1 MFCDKLNKNINSSLC
16 NIKKMYN
23 CKSKVIGGYKME
35 TDNRSLAQPKPNTND
50 NESVSLNITG
60 MTCAACATRIEK
72 NISKVQGVQKANVNL
87 ATEKAAVTY
96 NPSQVSIEEIIEKVN
111 KTGYGVEQEKVNLN
125 IIGMTCAACATRIE
139 KVLNKVDGVKNANV
153 NLATEKASVEYIPG
167 STNVDQLVNMVRK
180 AGYDAKLVSENEGD
194 YEQSTREKAYRKQK
208 IKFIVGAILSIPFL
222 VMMISDFMMEYGN
235 GGFFH
240 LNPWIQFLLAT
251 VVQFYVGGHY
261 YRDAYNSVRG
271 GSANMAVLV
280 VLGTSAAYLYSLVV
294 TIMGTGQYLY
304 FEAAAIVMTLIV
316 LGKLLEIRAKGQT
329 SEAIKKLMG
338 LQAKTARVI
347 RNGVEIDIPLEDVQ
361 TGELII
367 VRVGEKIPVDGIIIE
382 GNTTVDESMLTGES
396 MPVGKK
402 AGDNVIGATM
412 NKHGSFKFQATK
424 VGKDTALSQIVKLV
438 EEAQGSK
445 APIQQVADKISAV
458 FVPIV
463 IVIALATFGIT
474 FALVGFTPALV
485 STIAVLVIA
494 CPCALGLATPTA
506 VMVGTGKGAENGLLI
521 KGAEHLQNSQRV
533 TTVVLDKTG
542 TITKGEPDVTDI
554 VPYGNLSK
562 DEILQI
568 AATAEKGSEHP
579 LGEAIVNSATEKGID
594 LLKANNFNAIPG
606 HGIEVSINKQK
617 ILIGNKKL
625 MAQNNVN
632 INASIDTMEKFEGE
646 GKTAMLMAI
655 DDSLAAIIAVADTVK
670 ETSSDAIKALKKL
683 GIEVIMITG
692 DNRLTAEAIANQ
704 VGVDRVLA
712 EVLPEDKSAEV
723 EKLKKEGKVVAM
735 VGDGINDAPA
745 LAAADVGIA
754 IGTGTDVAMEA
765 ADITLMRGDLMGI
778 VDIILLSKSTMRKI
792 RQNLFWAFAYNIIL
806 IPVAAIGL
814 LNPILAGGAMAF
826 SSVSVVGNTL
836 FLRKWRPIR

>member
-1 MFCDKLNKNINSSLC
+1 MGAESNA
-16 NIKKMYN
+16 
-23 CKSKVIGGYKME
+23 KVQPNAI
-35 TDNRSLAQPKPNTND
+35 TD
-50 NESVSLNITG
+50 ESVSLSITG
-60 MTCAACATRIEK
+60 MTCAACANRIEK
-72 NISKVQGVQKANVNL
+72 NISKVPGVQKANVNL
-87 ATEKAAVTY
+87 ATEKASITY
-96 NPSQVSIEEIIEKVN
+96 NPAEASVEDIIEKVK
-111 KTGYGVEQEKVNLN
+111 KTGYGVQEEKVKLN

-139 KVLNKVDGVKNANV
+139 KGLNKVDGVTNAAV

-167 STNVDQLVNMVRK
+167 NTNVDQLIAAVKK
-180 AGYDAKLVSENEGD
+180 AGYDAKVIGDADGD
-194 YEQSTREKAYRKQK
+194 YERSAREKAYKTQK
-208 IKFIVGAILSIPFL
+208 TKFFIGAIISIPFL
-222 VMMISDFMMEYGN
+222 VMMISDFTMEYGN

-240 LNPWIQFLLAT
+240 MNPWIQLLLASI
-251 VVQFYVGGHY
+251 VQFYVGGHY

-294 TIMGTGQYLY
+294 TIMGTGQFLY
-304 FEAAAIVMTLIV
+304 YEAAVVVMTLIV

-347 RNGVEIDIPLEDVQ
+347 RNGEEMDIPIEEVESGDV
-361 TGELII
+361 IF
-367 VRVGEKIPVDGIIIE
+367 VRAGEKIPVDGIIID
-382 GNTTVDESMLTGES
+382 GSTSVDESMLTGES

-402 AGDNVIGATM
+402 AGDNVIGATV
-412 NKHGSFKFQATK
+412 NKHGSFKFKATK
-424 VGKDTALSQIVKLV
+424 VGKDTALSQIIKLV

-445 APIQQVADKISAV
+445 APIQQLADKISGV

-463 IVIALATFGIT
+463 ILIALATFGIT
-474 FALVGFTPALV
+474 YFLVGFTPALV

-521 KGAEHLQNSQRV
+521 KGAEHLQKSQRV

-554 VPYGNLSK
+554 VSYGNFSE
-562 DEILQI
+562 DELLQI
-568 AATAEKGSEHP
+568 AASAEKGSEHP
-579 LGEAIVNSATEKGID
+579 LGEAIVNGAKDKGLQIQD
-594 LLKANNFNAIPG
+594 SKNFNAIPG
-606 HGIEVSINKQK
+606 HGIQVEINNQLV
-617 ILIGNKKL
+617 LIGNKKL
-625 MAQNNVN
+625 MVKNNID
-632 INASIDTMEKFEGE
+632 INAALSRMEKLEGE
-646 GKTAMLMAI
+646 GKTAMLMAVEG
-655 DDSLAAIIAVADTVK
+655 SLAAIIAVADTVK
-670 ETSSDAIKALKKL
+670 ETSAEAIKALKQL

-692 DNRLTAEAIANQ
+692 DNRLTAEAIAKQ

-723 EKLKKEGKVVAM
+723 EKLKQEGKVVAM

-778 VDIILLSKSTMRKI
+778 VDTIRLSKSTMRKI
-792 RQNLFWAFAYNIIL
+792 RQNLFWAFAYNIVL

-836 FLRKWRPIR
+836 FLRKWKPVR

>member
-1 MFCDKLNKNINSSLC
+1 MAVEENPKF
-16 NIKKMYN
+16 
-23 CKSKVIGGYKME
+23 
-35 TDNRSLAQPKPNTND
+35 QPNAVALENVTL
-50 NESVSLNITG
+50 SITG

-72 NISKVQGVQKANVNL
+72 NIAKVPGVQKANVNL
-87 ATEKAAVTY
+87 ATEKASVTY
-96 NPSQVSIEEIIEKVN
+96 DPTKASVEDLITKIK
-111 KTGYGVEQEKVNLN
+111 KTGYGVQEEKVKLN
-125 IIGMTCAACATRIE
+125 IFGMTCAACATRIE
-139 KVLNKVDGVKNANV
+139 KALNKVEGVTSASV
-153 NLATEKASVEYIPG
+153 NLATEKASVEFIPG
-167 STNVDQLVNMVRK
+167 ETNIDQIINAVKKV
-180 AGYDAKLVSENEGD
+180 GYDAKIIGEADGD
-194 YEQSTREKAYRKQK
+194 YERSAREKAYKTQGM
-208 IKFIVGAILSIPFL
+208 KFIIGALLSIPFL
-222 VMMISDFMMEYGN
+222 IQMISDFTMEYAG

-240 LNPWIQFLLAT
+240 MNPWIQFLLAT
-251 VVQFYVGGHY
+251 PVQFYVGGHY
-261 YRDAYNSVRG
+261 YRDAYNAVRG

-280 VLGTSAAYLYSLVV
+280 VLGTSAAFFYSLIV
-294 TIMGTGQYLY
+294 TILGTGQFLY

-316 LGKLLEIRAKGQT
+316 LGKLLETRAKGQT
-329 SEAIKKLMG
+329 SEAIKALMG

-347 RNGVEIDIPLEDVQ
+347 RDGDEIDIPIEDVQ
-361 TGELII
+361 MGDII
-367 VRVGEKIPVDGIIIE
+367 FVRAGEKIPVDGEIIE
-382 GNTTVDESMLTGES
+382 GSTSVDESMLTGES

-402 AGDNVIGATM
+402 AGDTVIGATV
-412 NKHGSFKFQATK
+412 NKHGSFKFKATK
-424 VGKDTALSQIVKLV
+424 VGKDTALSQIIKLV

-445 APIQQVADKISAV
+445 APIQHLADKISGI

-463 IVIALATFGIT
+463 ILIALVT
-474 FALVGFTPALV
+474 FALTYFIAGFTPALV

-506 VMVGTGKGAENGLLI
+506 VMVGTGKGAENGVLI

-554 VPYGNLSK
+554 VTYGDYTE
-562 DEILQI
+562 DELLRL
-568 AATAEKGSEHP
+568 AASAEKGSEHP
-579 LGEAIVNSATEKGID
+579 LGEAIVNRAKNRGMELHEGKY
-594 LLKANNFNAIPG
+594 FNAIPG
-606 HGIEVSINKQK
+606 HGIQVEINNQ
-617 ILIGNKKL
+617 LVMIGNKKL
-625 MAQNNVN
+625 MLKNGIEMN
-632 INASIDTMEKFEGE
+632 IALSQMEKLEGE

-655 DDSLAAIIAVADTVK
+655 EDKLVGMIAVADTVK
-670 ETSSDAIKALKKL
+670 ETSEEAIKRLKKM

-692 DNRLTAEAIANQ
+692 DNQLTAEAIAKQ

-723 EKLKKEGKVVAM
+723 ENLKKNGKIVAM

-778 VDIILLSKSTMRKI
+778 VDTFSLSKATMRKI
-792 RQNLFWAFAYNIIL
+792 HQNLFWAFAYNIVL
-806 IPVAAIGL
+806 IPVAAFGL

-836 FLRKWRPIR
+836 FLRKWKPVR